1 MLGLIAWT
9 FFILK
14 PFILIFIW
22 AIILAVALFPIFESW
37 SSRFRNKKLG
47 VILFTSLIALILF
60 TPAYILIKEIS
71 VSGKSIVKQIKSDEH
86 LIPNPSEDVKS
97 WPLIGD
103 KMYNEWSALSSNAK
117 AYALEH
123 KDIFI
128 DKGTGLLSRLTGFF
142 GTLFVFVASFLI
154 SVVLMYKAEFGY
166 KTGQL
171 LFGKLFGLQSDEI
184 IHMCRDTIRSVVK
197 GILLVAV
204 IQTVLALI
212 GFKLIGLP
220 AAGFFAFLILV
231 AAIMQIPALLVM
243 IPAILLA
250 FSTSDTTPAII
261 FTVYA
266 IAVALSDNFLKPIL
280 LGKGLQTPMIIIL
293 VGTLGGM
300 LLHGI
305 IGLFVGAVVLSVAH
319 RLYMFWVN
327 SDGSTLKK

>member
-9 FFILK
+9 FLILK
-14 PFILIFIW
+14 PFILILVW

-37 SSRFRNKKLG
+37 TNRFRNKKLG
-47 VILFTSLIALILF
+47 VILFTSLIALILL
-60 TPAYILIKEIS
+60 TPAYILIKEIA
-71 VSGKSIVKQIKSDEH
+71 VSSKSIVKQVQSDDH

-97 WPLIGD
+97 WPLIGN
-103 KMYNEWSALSSNAK
+103 KIYSEWSALSSNAK
-117 AYALEH
+117 AYALKH
-123 KDIFI
+123 KDLFV

-142 GTLFVFVASFLI
+142 GTLFVFIASFLI
-154 SVVLMYKAEFGY
+154 SVVLMYNAEFGY

-171 LFGKLFGLQSDEI
+171 LFDKIFGLQSDAI
-184 IHMCRDTIRSVVK
+184 IQMCRDTIRSVVK

-220 AAGFFAFLILV
+220 FAGIFAFLVLV
-231 AAIMQIPALLVM
+231 AAIVQIPALLVM

-250 FSTSDTTPAII
+250 FSTADTTPAII

-266 IAVALSDNFLKPIL
+266 VAVALSDNFLKPIL

-293 VGTLGGM
+293 VGTFGGM

-319 RLYMFWVN
+319 RLYVFWVN
-327 SDGSTLKK
+327 SDVSTLKT